1 MHCDSF
7 APVALPQPCP
17 IPQVGWKHEN
27 AVAELEAKRKVKSAK
42 YYELK
47 KKLVA
52 LKAKA
57 SASVTA

>member
-1 MHCDSF
+1 MR
-7 APVALPQPCP
+7 
-17 IPQVGWKHEN
+17 IQVGWKHEN

-57 SASVTA
+57 EASVKL